1 MEVTEKDEI
10 PLPSS
15 SPVSPRQPGG
25 EEPLSHLDAMA
36 IVRKELGEVLDD
48 PLLEDLPQDVCVEEV
63 NLQIAL
69 EYGQA
74 MTVIVKRA
82 DGDLMPV
89 VVMQTATVQDLKSA
103 IKRYFELKQ
112 NREEIKKKISWRY
125 VWRSYYLCFEGE
137 KLTDDYK
144 KLRDYGIRNREVV
157 TFVKRLHSKGGG
169 Y

>member
-1 MEVTEKDEI
+1 MEENPQAI
-10 PLPSS
+10 PLPP
-15 SPVSPRQPGG
+15 SPTSPRQPGT
-25 EEPLSHLDAMA
+25 EEPLSHVDAMA
-36 IVRKELGEVLDD
+36 IVRKELGEILDD
-48 PLLEDLPQDVCVEEV
+48 PLLKDLPPDVCAEEV

-74 MTVIVKRA
+74 MTVIVRRA
-82 DGDLMPV
+82 EGDVMPV

-112 NREEIKKKISWRY
+112 DREEIKKKISWRY

-144 KLRDYGIRNREVV
+144 KIRDFGIRNRAEV
-157 TFVKRLHSKGGG
+157 TFAKRLHSKGGG